1 MSGSDSEGS
10 ARGSLRLPG
19 GGGEE
24 EEGGGGLAGQD
35 GGLEGQ
41 DAPRLLPPPR
51 VPGQGAEGGQ
61 KEEKKKNFF
70 ILVFQTTGDKWIDVT
85 FDEFYAHC
93 DK

>member
-1 MSGSDSEGS
+1 MLVSGSDSEGS

-51 VPGQGAEGGQ
+51 VPGQGAEGRK
-61 KEEKKKNFF
+61 KEEKK
-70 ILVFQTTGDKWIDVT
+70 
-85 FDEFYAHC
+85 
-93 DK
+93 

>member
-1 MSGSDSEGS
+1 MFPQLIDRRVYNELLWNLHVPGSDSEGS

-61 KEEKKKNFF
+61 KEEKK
-70 ILVFQTTGDKWIDVT
+70 
-85 FDEFYAHC
+85 
-93 DK
+93 